1 MTNYTKV
8 KQFMATF
15 GQEVKPVPKIAKLS
29 TITLRLALIEEELQE
44 LREALV
50 NNDIVETAD
59 ALADI
64 LYVVYGAAAA
74 FGIDIDEVF
83 DEVHESNMSKLDEK
97 GDPIYDDL
105 GKVMKGADYFHP
117 NIAQLMIKQGAVSV

>member
-1 MTNYTKV
+1 MTNYEKV
-8 KQFMATF
+8 KQFMTTF
-15 GQEVKPVPKIAKLS
+15 NQEVKPVPKIAKLS
-29 TITLRLALIEEELQE
+29 TITLRLALIEEELGE
-44 LREALV
+44 LREALI
-50 NNDIVETAD
+50 NDDIVETAD

-83 DEVHESNMSKLDEK
+83 EEVHDSNMSKLDND
-97 GDPIYDDL
+97 GLPIYDEM
-105 GKVMKGADYFHP
+105 GKVMKGSTYFHP